1 MGGIDGGIE
10 GVGGIDG
17 GIEGAGGIDGD
28 VSLEHIRGDAVV
40 ASRNVVADV
49 DSVG

>member
-1 MGGIDGGIE
+1 VGGIE
-10 GVGGIDG
+10 GVGSIGSDVC
-17 GIEGAGGIDGD
+17 GIDGD
-28 VSLEHIRGDAVV
+28 VSLYHIRGDAVV